1 MAKNTMTM
9 FKGIGTG
16 MAAGIMVGAVSA
28 LMLKDSKKSKKTLN
42 KAIQA
47 FEDVLDKVQGAFA

>member
-16 MAAGIMVGAVSA
+16 MAAGIMVGVAGMM
-28 LMLKDSKKSKKTLN
+28 MLRDTKKSKKTMS

-47 FEDVLDKVQGAFA
+47 VEGMLDKVQGAFA

>member
-1 MAKNTMTM
+1 M

-16 MAAGIMVGAVSA
+16 MAAGIMVGVAGMM
-28 LMLKDSKKSKKTLN
+28 MLRDSKKSKKTMS

-47 FEDVLDKVQGAFA
+47 VEGMLDKVQGAFA